1 MNESSRRLSL
11 FVKAIKDQ
19 HDDMKQLL
27 AAMKD
32 AGTTDALET
41 FNDAGEYFTW
51 QSFCDL
57 HTMDGDRF
65 KQLLEPLMDL
75 KTPVALQ
82 NGELMPLR
90 DFGGDG
96 DNYLLKIDMLVGG
109 EEKPPRLWV
118 MCAMHLAQTPDFPV
132 PSSMQAN
139 ADAAES
145 EMVHGESA

>member
-11 FVKAIKDQ
+11 FVKAIQDQ
-19 HDDMKQLL
+19 HDDMNQLL
-27 AAMKD
+27 AAMQD
-32 AGTTDALET
+32 AGKTDADLPRT

-51 QSFCDL
+51 QQFCDL
-57 HTMDGDRF
+57 HTTMDGDRF

-139 ADAAES
+139 VDAAENDD
-145 EMVHGESA
+145 EE